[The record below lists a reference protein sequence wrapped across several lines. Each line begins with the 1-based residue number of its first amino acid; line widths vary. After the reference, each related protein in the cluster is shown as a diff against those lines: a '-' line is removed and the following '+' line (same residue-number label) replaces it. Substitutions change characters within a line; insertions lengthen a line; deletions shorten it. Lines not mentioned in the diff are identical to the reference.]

1 QVVEVGHV
9 DELQALD
16 LAAAFGLGLVVG
28 AKVAVDDG
36 GVAERPALVVD
47 RGGVVGGVHE
57 IVEIGDAGAGHGHQG
72 NGDPR
77 ACDPGTE
84 VSRQDT
90 GIWPQA
96 TSMWSLYPVQ
106 VSLQPLLFFLEPTS
120 QAVGRSA
127 SIWPRFCVTCRS
139 MRVGSGFGR
148 CSSLRGRPRLRGG
161 GVSGA
166 GGSSLPSLAL
176 FWTGFSRAS
185 ISVASRA
192 IVPMMRPPSARSIS
206 AAWILSGSSPR
217 ANSANA
223 PENVASDGTCERRSQ
238 PRMRRND
245 LSTSRRS
252 IRALVVG
259 MLRTALA
266 TKARARARR
275 SSGGRPGP
283 RGGSGTK
290 ASRPITSSVVTT
302 RPNASVIG
310 SLSSRIQGNKK
321 PWMWLQRAFI
331 ASRGSSVMSIVKA
344 KANRLGIITAPHR
357 THNLNLFQS
366 ST

>member
-1 QVVEVGHV
+1 
-9 DELQALD
+9 
-16 LAAAFGLGLVVG
+16 
-28 AKVAVDDG
+28 
-36 GVAERPALVVD
+36 
-47 RGGVVGGVHE
+47 
-57 IVEIGDAGAGHGHQG
+57 
-72 NGDPR
+72 
-77 ACDPGTE
+77 
-84 VSRQDT
+84 
-90 GIWPQA
+90 
-96 TSMWSLYPVQ
+96 M
-106 VSLQPLLFFLEPTS
+106 
-120 QAVGRSA
+120 
-127 SIWPRFCVTCRS
+127 TCRS
-139 MRVGSGFGR
+139 RRVGSGFGR

-161 GVSGA
+161 GGLSGA

-192 IVPMMRPPSARSIS
+192 IAPMMRPPSVRSIS

-223 PENVASDGTCERRSQ
+223 RENVASEGTCERRSQ
-238 PRMRRND
+238 PRMRRRD

-259 MLRTALA
+259 TPRTALA

-283 RGGSGTK
+283 LGGSGTK

-321 PWMWLQRAFI
+321 PWM
-331 ASRGSSVMSIVKA
+331 
-344 KANRLGIITAPHR
+344 
-357 THNLNLFQS
+357 
-366 ST
+366 